1 MPLSLIRAGVFVL
14 LSLPVFRAGPA
25 EAAELVLVER
35 TGCAYCAKWAS
46 EVAPVYPMT
55 DEGRR
60 LPLRRV
66 DLADGQPS
74 GAAAPVRYTPTFLV
88 MSEGREV
95 GRITGY
101 MNDAMFWGMLSAIV
115 ARLP

>member
-1 MPLSLIRAGVFVL
+1 MVRSLIRAGAFAL
-14 LSLPVFRAGPA
+14 LALLVFRAGPA
-25 EAAELVLVER
+25 EAGELVLVER
-35 TGCAYCAKWAS
+35 RGCAYCEKWAS
-46 EVAPVYPMT
+46 EVAPVYTMT

-74 GAAAPVRYTPTFLV
+74 GAATPVRYTPTFLV
-88 MSEGREV
+88 MDGRHEV

-101 MNDAMFWGMLSAIV
+101 MNDAMFWGMLSAIA